1 MAVRGGGSRA
11 GADASGVV
19 GLPVG
24 GRGGRTAVAGIL
36 GQEGIS
42 LLASLALG
50 RLLRLCL

>member
-19 GLPVG
+19 RLPVG
-24 GRGGRTAVAGIL
+24 GRGGRTAFAGIV